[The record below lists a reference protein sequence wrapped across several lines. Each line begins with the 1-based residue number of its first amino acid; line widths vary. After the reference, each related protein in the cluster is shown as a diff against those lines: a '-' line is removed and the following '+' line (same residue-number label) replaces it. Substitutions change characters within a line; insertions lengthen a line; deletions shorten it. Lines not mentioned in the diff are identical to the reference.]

1 MTIVN
6 IANSIGYELK
16 AEKHYAVSIKWCYS
30 DDENFLLRL
39 QGSFPGEIYPAEA
52 PAVGSY
58 LVFKNPM
65 NEAL

>member
-1 MTIVN
+1 MSIVK
-6 IANSIGYELK
+6 IAKSIDYELK
-16 AEKHYAVSIKWCYS
+16 SEKHYAISKKWCYS
-30 DDENFLLRL
+30 DDDDFLLRL
-39 QGSFPGEIYPAEA
+39 QGSLPGEIYPAEA